1 MSVELVCVIVLGL
14 MFIIGTWR
22 DINMGLLGFIAA
34 AGVGG
39 LLLDQAPEEFL
50 AGFPVDLFLT
60 LVGLTYLF
68 GFAQNNG
75 VIEVIVNWCVRLVG
89 GRTAVMPWIFFLLT
103 AVLIALGALFAV
115 AIIAPLALDF
125 ARRQRMNQLMVGLL
139 VVHGAL
145 AGAFSPISVYGIFIN
160 DYLAKN
166 GLTPAPLTLFLAPF
180 AFNTVFAL
188 VVYLALRHR
197 PGLRADADGALSD
210 ADEAL
215 SDADGALADGHRASQ
230 SRPTPTGASGGEPAE
245 GGAALPVSTTS
256 ARATER
262 TVRLTPR
269 QVPTLIGLIAM
280 TLAVLLFGWDV
291 GLVTI
296 TISIVLAAIN
306 PTAGKAAM
314 TKVSWPV
321 VILICGVLT
330 YIGVLQAAGTVEWVS
345 TGIAAIGIPLLAAL
359 LLFYLAGLVSALAS
373 SLAIIGVVIALAVP
387 LLDSGDIHVGGFV
400 AALAIASTIVDISP
414 FSTNGAMLL
423 ANVDSSIRDRYYR
436 QMIGYAGLM
445 CLIGPGLAWL
455 IAAVPTWLGA

>member
-89 GRTAVMPWIFFLLT
+89 GRTALMPWIFFLLT

-125 ARRQRMNQLMVGLL
+125 ARRQRMNQFMVGLL

-180 AFNTVFAL
+180 VFNTVFAL
-188 VVYLALRHR
+188 VVYLALRYR
-197 PGLRADADGALSD
+197 PGLRADAD
-210 ADEAL
+210 EAL
-215 SDADGALADGHRASQ
+215 ADADGALADGHQASQ
-230 SRPTPTGASGGEPAE
+230 RRPASSGTSGGEPAAAD
-245 GGAALPVSTTS
+245 AALPVSTTS
-256 ARATER
+256 ARGTER

-345 TGIAAIGIPLLAAL
+345 TGISAIGVPLLAAL

-387 LLDSGDIHVGGFV
+387 LLESGDIHAGGFV

-423 ANVDSSIRDRYYR
+423 ANVHSSIRDRYYR